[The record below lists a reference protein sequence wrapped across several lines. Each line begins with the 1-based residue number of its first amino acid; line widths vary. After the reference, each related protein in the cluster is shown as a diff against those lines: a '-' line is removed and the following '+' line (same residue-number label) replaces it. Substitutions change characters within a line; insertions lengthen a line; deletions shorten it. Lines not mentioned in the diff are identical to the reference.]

1 MRGSATIRKDAY
13 AKDDRGGV
21 LHCLEHYLEDD
32 DRRYGVEHEGE
43 GVPFEYTCAY
53 LLGVDGRPFLD
64 DLLSRT
70 AGTVLDRFS
79 NQDADVVL
87 IVAREKGRLIVEDDQ
102 RNEIFDLFR

>member
-1 MRGSATIRKDAY
+1 MQRTTE
-13 AKDDRGGV
+13 GGV

-43 GVPFEYTCAY
+43 GVPFECTCAY

-79 NQDADVVL
+79 DQDADVVL